1 MSKILHHND
10 DDGRCAAYLT
20 KRHINTVRPMEII
33 QPTDFIEYNY
43 NGDLEKRY
51 PELHEN
57 EMVYIVDI
65 SMCKSV
71 HAFID
76 YCIEH
81 GAIVVHIDHH
91 DSGIKYYEEHK
102 EAFAIHEAN
111 EKYFPFMKNGISG
124 AMLTWIY
131 SDIFT
136 DENRKNPNSVKFE
149 FDDDALRRRCCLV
162 DNEGCPVDK
171 KGEKINTERLI
182 TLVPDAL
189 RFIDDNDIWKHK
201 IVETRAFCAGF
212 GLSESKHPLNHIW
225 DSLFDETDPKEQA
238 VFMENMIN
246 NGTVII
252 KYKELTD
259 ARNLSNG
266 FYANVNGVDV
276 CFLNAIAGNSLIFQ
290 DMYDN
295 SEAVCKFNFDGTKWW
310 YTFYS
315 DEATGANCNALIQ
328 YLVNKYGEECGALSY
343 GGHIHAAGCT
353 FTKNFV
359 DKLEIDKTAFIE
371 KRKQIRI
378 DKEVAAEQARIAAA
392 EAKLRED
399 NEKLAR
405 LRAKVAAQIEDD
417 EDYGF

>member
-1 MSKILHHND
+1 
-10 DDGRCAAYLT
+10 
-20 KRHINTVRPMEII
+20 MEII

-57 EMVYIVDI
+57 EIVYIVDI

-91 DSGIKYYEEHK
+91 DSGIRYYEEHK
-102 EAFAIHEAN
+102 EAFATHEAN
-111 EKYFPFMKNGISG
+111 EKYIPFMKNGISG

-149 FDDDALRRRCCLV
+149 FDDDDLRRRCCLV
-162 DNEGCPVDK
+162 DNEGCPIDK

-212 GLSESKHPLNHIW
+212 GLSESKHPLNHVW

-238 VFMENMIN
+238 VFMENLIN

-266 FYANVNGVDV
+266 FYANVNGVNV

-295 SEAVCKFNFDGTKWW
+295 SDAVCKFNFDGTKWW

-328 YLVNKYGEECGALSY
+328 YLVKTYGEECGALSY

-405 LRAKVAAQIEDD
+405 LKAKVAAQIEND